1 MKVLVGDVGGTNTRL
16 ALVEGGE
23 ITALRR
29 YPSGG
34 HDGVEEI
41 VRRYLA
47 EVGERPAKA
56 CLGVAGPVQ
65 DDRCAVTNLPWVVDA
80 RALEKATGIARCR
93 VVNDFVAAAMG
104 VTVVSDDKLVK
115 IGGKNP
121 RPGGRRAVLGAGTGL
136 GVAFLVPD
144 GEGWQAVDSEGGHRE
159 FGPRNELEIGLL
171 EYLLPRYGHVSYE
184 RICSGPGLKAI
195 YDFLVGLDPAKE
207 RPATAEAMR
216 SEDPPA
222 VITKAALDGTD
233 VLCERAVT
241 MFLSILGAEAGNLA
255 LQVLATGGVF
265 VAGGIPP
272 RLATLI
278 ADGTFRVAFEDKGR
292 LSHRVRE
299 IPAYLVTEENLGLRG
314 AAVVAERA

>member
-16 ALVEGGE
+16 AMVDGE
-23 ITALRR
+23 TITAQRR
-29 YPSGG
+29 YPSAE
-34 HDGVEEI
+34 HAGVEEI
-41 VRRYLA
+41 VVRYL
-47 EVGERPAKA
+47 EETRERPAKA

-80 RALEKATGIARCR
+80 RVLETATGIGRCR

-104 VTVVSDDKLVK
+104 VTVVGEEKLLK
-115 IGGKNP
+115 IGGKAP

-136 GVAFLVPD
+136 GVAFLVPQGD
-144 GEGWQAVDSEGGHRE
+144 RWMAIDSEGGHRE

-171 EYLLPRYGHVSYE
+171 EFLLHRYGHVSYE
-184 RICSGPGLKAI
+184 RICSGPGLRAI
-195 YDFLVGLDPAKE
+195 YDFLVSVDPPLE

-216 SEDPPA
+216 SDDPPA
-222 VITKAALDGTD
+222 VITKAALAGTD
-233 VLCERAVT
+233 ALCERAVT

-292 LSHRVRE
+292 LSHRVRD
-299 IPAYLVTEENLGLRG
+299 IPVFLVTEENLGLLG
-314 AAVVAERA
+314 ASVVARDA